1 LVLSNQRLIEYSKVV
16 IERNNDIKRR
26 LQGLDLKGRSAVV
39 QDLKSIIKDLDV
51 LNRVNTSEKPQVA
64 DRLIQD
70 KREQEHPHLKQL
82 TKVEQRVYVLAQSDY
97 RPKDIANM
105 LGYSVQYVRNV
116 KSRIR
121 KKLDLDKRWGAD

>member
-1 LVLSNQRLIEYSKVV
+1 
-16 IERNNDIKRR
+16 
-26 LQGLDLKGRSAVV
+26 
-39 QDLKSIIKDLDV
+39 
-51 LNRVNTSEKPQVA
+51 
-64 DRLIQD
+64 
-70 KREQEHPHLKQL
+70 LKQL

-121 KKLDLDKRWGAD
+121 KKLDLDRNWGAD

>member
-1 LVLSNQRLIEYSKVV
+1 
-16 IERNNDIKRR
+16 
-26 LQGLDLKGRSAVV
+26 
-39 QDLKSIIKDLDV
+39 
-51 LNRVNTSEKPQVA
+51 
-64 DRLIQD
+64 
-70 KREQEHPHLKQL
+70 LKQL

-121 KKLDLDKRWGAD
+121 KKFDLDKRWGAD

>member
-1 LVLSNQRLIEYSKVV
+1 LPIAGIAIRQKLIVSKERSNWLE
-16 IERNNDIKRR
+16 
-26 LQGLDLKGRSAVV
+26 L
-39 QDLKSIIKDLDV
+39 
-51 LNRVNTSEKPQVA
+51 EK
-64 DRLIQD
+64 
-70 KREQEHPHLKQL
+70 EQKHPHLKQL

-121 KKLDLDKRWGAD
+121 KKLDLDRNWGAD